1 MFFIGFVDKVNFV
14 NRWLIDKKNLIL
26 VVDNNLEEFWLKY
39 YLLY

>member
-1 MFFIGFVDKVNFV
+1 MFFIGVVDKVNFV

>member
-1 MFFIGFVDKVNFV
+1 MFFIGVVDKVNFV

-26 VVDNNLEEFWLKY
+26 VVDNNLEEIWLKY

>member
-1 MFFIGFVDKVNFV
+1 MFFIGVVDKVNFV
-14 NRWLIDKKNLIL
+14 NRLLIDKKNLIL